1 MVTSGDELNMRNF
14 GGAPILLETGKLD
27 VSLKNVF
34 GKKMKCYALAYS
46 GERREEIPVT
56 VRDGKLSIRIDTA
69 KLANGPTPF
78 FELVAE

>member
-1 MVTSGDELNMRNF
+1 
-14 GGAPILLETGKLD
+14 
-27 VSLKNVF
+27 
-34 GKKMKCYALAYS
+34 LAYS

-69 KLANGPTPF
+69 KLANGSTPF